1 MPNATMLRV
10 DMQSDFILIAAMLSV
25 IMPIVL
31 SIVMLI
37 VGMLGVH
44 SS

>member
-1 MPNATMLRV
+1 MLRV